1 VQIEA
6 NAGHFEAARLLAE
19 RLSEDEFMPDVT
31 LTTLQSLKQSGEKIA
46 MLTCYDATFAKAA
59 CQAGVDVLLVGD
71 SLGMVLQGQDSTLPV
86 SVAEMAYHTASVK
99 RGNQGAL
106 ILVDLPFMAY
116 ATNEQTL
123 NNSAALMQA
132 GAHMVKL
139 EGAAW
144 LAEPIRLLAERGVP
158 VCAHLGL
165 TPQAVNILGG
175 YKVQGRQ
182 EAQARQMRADAMAL
196 EQAGAAMLLLECVP
210 SELATEISQAV
221 KIPVIGIGAGGDTD
235 GQVLVLHDML
245 GLSLS
250 GHVPK
255 FVKNFMSGQGSIA
268 DALAAYVKAVK
279 DKSFPA
285 AEHGFSA

>member
-1 VQIEA
+1 
-6 NAGHFEAARLLAE
+6 
-19 RLSEDEFMPDVT
+19 MPDVT
-31 LTTLQSLKQSGEKIA
+31 LTTLQELKLKSEKIA
-46 MLTCYDATFAKAA
+46 MLTAYDATFAQAA

-71 SLGMVLQGQDSTLPV
+71 SLGMVLQGHDSTLPV
-86 SVAEMAYHTASVK
+86 SVTDMAYHTAAVK

-106 ILVDLPFMAY
+106 IISDLPFMAY
-116 ATNEQTL
+116 ASLEQTFA
-123 NNSAALMQA
+123 NCAALMQA

-144 LAEPIRLLAERGVP
+144 LADPIRLLAERGVP

-182 EAQARQMRADAMAL
+182 EAQARQLRADAMAL

-210 SELATEISQAV
+210 SELAAEITQSV
-221 KIPVIGIGAGGDTD
+221 RIPVIGIGAGSATD

-245 GLSLS
+245 GLSLT
-250 GHVPK
+250 GRAPK
-255 FVKNFMSGQGSIA
+255 FVKNFMEGQTSIQA
-268 DALAAYVKAVK
+268 ALAAYVKAVK
-279 DKSFPA
+279 DVTFPA

>member
-1 VQIEA
+1 
-6 NAGHFEAARLLAE
+6 
-19 RLSEDEFMPDVT
+19 MPDVT

-46 MLTCYDATFAKAA
+46 MLTCYDATFAQTA

-71 SLGMVLQGQDSTLPV
+71 SLGMVLQGHDSTLPV
-86 SVAEMAYHTASVK
+86 TVAEMAYHTASVK

-106 ILVDLPFMAY
+106 ILADLPFMAY
-116 ATNEQTL
+116 ATLEQAL

-144 LAEPIRLLAERGVP
+144 LAEPIRQLAERGVP

-210 SELATEISQAV
+210 SELAAEITQAV
-221 KIPVIGIGAGGDTD
+221 KIPVIGIGAGVATD

-250 GHVPK
+250 GRTPK
-255 FVKNFMSGQGSIA
+255 FVKNFMAGQSSIQNA
-268 DALAAYVKAVK
+268 ISAYVKAVK
-279 DKSFPA
+279 EQSFPA

>member
-1 VQIEA
+1 
-6 NAGHFEAARLLAE
+6 
-19 RLSEDEFMPDVT
+19 MPDTT

-46 MLTCYDATFAKAA
+46 MLTSYDATFAQAA

-71 SLGMVLQGQDSTLPV
+71 SLGMVLQGHDSTLPV
-86 SVAEMAYHTASVK
+86 TTAEMAYHVASVK

-106 ILVDLPFMAY
+106 IVADLPFMAY
-116 ATNEQTL
+116 ATTEQAL

-144 LAEPIRLLAERGVP
+144 LAEPIRLLAERGIP

-210 SELATEISQAV
+210 SELAAEITQAV
-221 KIPVIGIGAGGDTD
+221 SIPVIGIGAGGATD
-235 GQVLVLHDML
+235 GQVLVMHDML
-245 GLSLS
+245 GLSLT
-250 GHVPK
+250 GRTAK
-255 FVKNFMSGQGSIA
+255 FVRNFMVGQNTIQG
-268 DALAAYVKAVK
+268 ALTAYVRAVK
-279 DKSFPA
+279 DQSFPA